1 MTRRSFLRSAALVA
15 LAGSGAQP
23 LWAQQPAP
31 YDVCEKTIA
40 QLQAAMAAGT
50 ITSEQLV
57 ELYLRRIRAYDQA
70 GPHLNAV
77 LFVSPEAAAVAR
89 ALDRERRQRG
99 PRGPLHGIP
108 ALLKDNFDTS
118 DMPTTGGSLALAGV
132 VPRTDAHQVRRLR
145 DAGVVI
151 LGKVNLHELA
161 LGLTTVSSLG
171 GQTLNPYDLRRAPG
185 GSSGGSGVAAAAN
198 FAAFTLGTDTSG
210 SIRIPS
216 SHNCLVGLR
225 PTAGLS
231 SRAGIIP
238 FGHTQDTGGPMAR
251 TVADVA
257 VVLDATAGFDVA
269 DAVTAA
275 SKGRIPAT
283 YTSGLLTNALNGA
296 RIGVL
301 RELFGAAPEDE
312 PVGSLIRRAIDDMT
326 ARGATA
332 VDVAIGGLNQQLA
345 ASNLLT
351 QELKFDLRDYLG
363 RSSHARI
370 KSAEELLAS
379 GLHTAQFQAFV
390 EGANALPD
398 DYPGGADYLA
408 RLAARETLG
417 RAVVDTMDKARVDVL
432 VYPTTRRIA
441 PVLGGNQ
448 AGSNAALSAQS
459 GLPALTV
466 PAGFTAGGF
475 PVGIEMLGR
484 PFAEARLLALAY
496 AYECAANHRRP
507 PATTPPLSA
516 ASPVSRAVEASS
528 DRGPNRVA
536 FEVTATG
543 KQATPPSTVPF
554 QARVRFTFNGES
566 GQLGYE
572 VRITGNARD
581 VLGVYLHRRANRPN
595 GGVAYILVKGA
606 VSLRPSTML
615 GAALSAVEGRDPALL
630 TGRVTL
636 TEAEVADL
644 RAGKLYVSAVSR
656 SDVRRSARADLVLGT

>member
-1 MTRRSFLRSAALVA
+1 MIDEVTRRSFLRSAALA
-15 LAGSGAQP
+15 TLAGAAARP
-23 LWAQQPAP
+23 LWAQQPVP

-40 QLQAAMAAGT
+40 QLQAAMASGT

-57 ELYLRRIRAYDQA
+57 ELYVRRIRAYDQA
-70 GPHLNAV
+70 GPRLNSV
-77 LFVSPEAAAVAR
+77 LSINPEAAAVAR
-89 ALDRERRQRG
+89 ALDRERRERG

-108 ALLKDNFDTS
+108 ALLKDNFDTT

-132 VPRTDAHQVRRLR
+132 VPPTDAYQVKRLR
-145 DAGVVI
+145 EAGVVI

-171 GQTLNPYDLRRAPG
+171 GQTLNPYDVRRAPG

-257 VVLDATAGFDVA
+257 VVLDATAGFDPS
-269 DAVTAA
+269 DPVTGA
-275 SKGRIPAT
+275 SKGRIPPT
-283 YTSGLLTNALNGA
+283 YTSGLLTNALRGA

-326 ARGATA
+326 SRGATSI
-332 VDVAIGGLNQQLA
+332 DVAIAGLNQQLA
-345 ASNLLT
+345 ASSLLT
-351 QELKFDLRDYLG
+351 QELKFDLREYLA
-363 RSSHARI
+363 RSPRARI

-398 DYPGGADYLA
+398 DYPAGPDYRA

-417 RAVVDTMDKARVDVL
+417 RAVIDAMDKARVDVL
-432 VYPTTRRIA
+432 VYPTARRIA
-441 PVLGGNQ
+441 PLVGGNQ
-448 AGSNAALSAQS
+448 AGSNAALSAQT
-459 GLPALTV
+459 GFPAITV
-466 PAGFTAGGF
+466 PAGFTADGF

-484 PFAEARLLALAY
+484 PFAEPRLLALAY
-496 AYECAANHRRP
+496 AYERATSHRRP
-507 PATTPPLSA
+507 PASTPPLSA
-516 ASPVSRAVEASS
+516 EAAPSRPGDASPDV
-528 DRGPNRVA
+528 GPGGLA
-536 FEVTATG
+536 FDVTATG
-543 KQATPPSTVPF
+543 KQAVPPSNVPF
-554 QARVRFTFNGES
+554 QARVRLTFNGES
-566 GQLGYE
+566 RQLGYD
-572 VRITGNARD
+572 VRITGNARE

-595 GGVAYILVKGA
+595 GGVAYILAK
-606 VSLRPSTML
+606 
-615 GAALSAVEGRDPALL
+615 AAGSQRDRAPF
-630 TGRVTL
+630 TGHVTL

-656 SDVRRSARADLVLGT
+656 SDVRRSARADLALPEK